1 MNKPNFY
8 SVGKHLATIICVFGF
23 LLFKLE
29 SYVGLMLGHGVL
41 EKKEVGFVGLC
52 FNRVPPRMIVVGLQ
66 FQPQLVP
73 YTITAIFSARV
84 PTPSTR

>member
-1 MNKPNFY
+1 
-8 SVGKHLATIICVFGF
+8 
-23 LLFKLE
+23 
-29 SYVGLMLGHGVL
+29 MLGHGGL
-41 EKKEVGFVGLC
+41 EKKEVGFVGLS